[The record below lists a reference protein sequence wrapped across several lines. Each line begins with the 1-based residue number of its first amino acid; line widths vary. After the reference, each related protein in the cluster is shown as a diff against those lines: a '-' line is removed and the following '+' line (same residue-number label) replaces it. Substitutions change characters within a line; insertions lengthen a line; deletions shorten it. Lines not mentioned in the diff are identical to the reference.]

1 MKFASM
7 LRRLRNTQGGMGSTS
22 SSSYTPYVDP
32 PDDPFEVDA
41 GMDQTVSI
49 GDRVQFEG
57 TVSNAPEGVLT
68 YTWAFG
74 DGATDAE
81 DVNGLMPSCV
91 YNTLGE
97 RTVRLT
103 VSYTDANGNLVEAFD
118 EVTITVIAVV
128 PPPPPPVVDTSRPLT
143 TIHVPPQRD
152 VTRGEPFDI
161 TVEFSEPVT
170 GFEQSD
176 LKFSGNPSASI
187 RTFEA
192 RSGDME
198 YVFTFTANEGTITF
212 GVDENVAQNAAGR
225 GNHDAVNAYVTVP
238 PETFTFTGL
247 PANVPLPPFP
257 LPVSPKIV
265 NDPNV
270 PPPVP
275 PDYAVPV
282 RVTGSAPP
290 KTPELQIQADRIMSP
305 LEDSIVD
312 MVFGDSPSFEK
323 TVTDANVTIAVLELL
338 EYDSGDRPNA
348 WTRNGVTEF
357 SQARFKYTPNIDGSS
372 TIDDLTTEQKNSP
385 GMLKYIYVLVHELTH
400 WWQTNQHRQEHVWR
414 SGYRTNYDRYQFTEA
429 QLTQNLFVDK
439 EAHASAVATAA
450 VIEWQLTH
458 RPEGQLINIT
468 STERSS
474 KSEEWVGSVDR
485 YLKIKGME
493 YQDAS
498 DDYNMAPPVGKW
510 ITRADAQTLLAD
522 FRLTLNEVRTAQPLP
537 EPDEE

>member
-1 MKFASM
+1 MRFPSM
-7 LRRLRNTQGGMGSTS
+7 VRRLRNTQGGGTRSTAGSGSTPYNP
-22 SSSYTPYVDP
+22 YTDPP

-41 GMDQTVSI
+41 GMDQTVSR
-49 GDRVQFEG
+49 GDRVNFTG
-57 TVSNAPEGVLT
+57 TVSNAPADVMLT
-68 YTWAFG
+68 NTWVFG

-103 VSYTDANGNLVEAFD
+103 VSYTDTNGEKVEAFD

-238 PETFTFTGL
+238 PETFTYTGL

-257 LPVSPKIV
+257 LPVSPEIV

-275 PDYAVPV
+275 PDYAVSSPCDRFCTSQDTGIADSSSSNNESV
-282 RVTGSAPP
+282 RRFYCRYGLWGLS
-290 KTPELQIQADRIMSP
+290 EL
-305 LEDSIVD
+305 
-312 MVFGDSPSFEK
+312 
-323 TVTDANVTIAVLELL
+323 
-338 EYDSGDRPNA
+338 
-348 WTRNGVTEF
+348 
-357 SQARFKYTPNIDGSS
+357 
-372 TIDDLTTEQKNSP
+372 
-385 GMLKYIYVLVHELTH
+385 
-400 WWQTNQHRQEHVWR
+400 
-414 SGYRTNYDRYQFTEA
+414 
-429 QLTQNLFVDK
+429 
-439 EAHASAVATAA
+439 
-450 VIEWQLTH
+450 
-458 RPEGQLINIT
+458 
-468 STERSS
+468 
-474 KSEEWVGSVDR
+474 
-485 YLKIKGME
+485 
-493 YQDAS
+493 
-498 DDYNMAPPVGKW
+498 
-510 ITRADAQTLLAD
+510 
-522 FRLTLNEVRTAQPLP
+522 
-537 EPDEE
+537 

>member
-1 MKFASM
+1 M
-7 LRRLRNTQGGMGSTS
+7 LFRNNLLRFNRFMRGGGSRS
-22 SSSYTPYVDP
+22 QFRNQSPRQYGPYDP
-32 PDDPFEVDA
+32 
-41 GMDQTVSI
+41 I
-49 GDRVQFEG
+49 
-57 TVSNAPEGVLT
+57 
-68 YTWAFG
+68 
-74 DGATDAE
+74 
-81 DVNGLMPSCV
+81 
-91 YNTLGE
+91 
-97 RTVRLT
+97 
-103 VSYTDANGNLVEAFD
+103 
-118 EVTITVIAVV
+118 
-128 PPPPPPVVDTSRPLT
+128 PPPPPPVPDTSRPLT

-152 VTRGEPFDI
+152 VERGEPFDI

-176 LKFSGNPSASI
+176 LKFSGNPSASL

-192 RSGDME
+192 RSGGME

-257 LPVSPKIV
+257 TPVSPKIV

-282 RVTGSAPP
+282 RVTGYAPA
-290 KTPELQIQADRIMSP
+290 KTPELQTQAARKLSP
-305 LEDSIVD
+305 LEESIVN
-312 MVFGDSPSFEK
+312 MVFGQSSSFQK
-323 TVTDANVTIAVLELL
+323 AVTDANLTIEVVELI
-338 EYDSGDRPNA
+338 EHANKDRPNA
-348 WTRNGVTEF
+348 DTSLGATQF
-357 SQARFKYTPNIDGSS
+357 SQARFLYTPNIDGNS
-372 TIDDLTTEQKNSP
+372 TIADLTTAQKNSP
-385 GMLKYIYVLVHELTH
+385 GMLKYVNVLVHELTH
-400 WWQTNQHRQEHVWR
+400 WWQSDQNRQEHVWR
-414 SGYRTNYDRYQFTEA
+414 SGYRHNYDRYQFTEA

-468 STERSS
+468 GIEREP
-474 KSEEWVGSVDR
+474 EERVGSVDR